1 MKTIGLVG
9 GMSWESTVPYYQLVN
24 RAVKERLG
32 GLHSAKVVLVSV
44 DFHEIEARMRAG
56 LWDRLGEELA
66 DAALRVE
73 AAGADMLLL
82 CTNTLHKVAPQI
94 EARIRIPLLHIV
106 DPTGR
111 EIRRRGLRRVG
122 LLATRFTME
131 EAFYRDRLAR
141 DHGIETLVP
150 PAEDRDVVH
159 RIIFE
164 ELCLGTVLGASRDE
178 YLRVAR
184 GLVERGAEGVILG
197 CTEIGMLLADGD
209 LGVPFFD
216 TTALHAGAAALLA
229 VDGDGA
235 EKAAP

>member
-24 RAVKERLG
+24 R
-32 GLHSAKVVLVSV
+32 
-44 DFHEIEARMRAG
+44 
-56 LWDRLGEELA
+56 
-66 DAALRVE
+66 
-73 AAGADMLLL
+73 
-82 CTNTLHKVAPQI
+82 T
-94 EARIRIPLLHIV
+94 
-106 DPTGR
+106 
-111 EIRRRGLRRVG
+111 
-122 LLATRFTME
+122 
-131 EAFYRDRLAR
+131 
-141 DHGIETLVP
+141 
-150 PAEDRDVVH
+150 VVH
-159 RIIFE
+159 RISFE

-216 TTALHAGAAALLA
+216 TTAIHAGAAALLA

-235 EKAAP
+235 EKTAP